1 MTLLRELKLHHI
13 ITDAHEWMN
22 QFPLSLPTIHETTAK
37 GTGLAESSGEE
48 DLVELDF
55 SLAQWRDMRGVE

>member
-22 QFPLSLPTIHETTAK
+22 RFPLSLPTIHETTAK
-37 GTGLAESSGEE
+37 GTGPESSGEE

-55 SLAQWRDMRGVE
+55 SLAQ